1 VYTSQGYA
9 GKLLMFYCQYVIRD
23 PKIKCL
29 SGARSA
35 GAAVTAKWP
44 SQSCDEQDKVA
55 RQRPQGPDAPAP
67 DLAGLVMVLIAGLLE
82 YFGVASLTK
91 LCYVDAVYRQVVR

>member
-1 VYTSQGYA
+1 
-9 GKLLMFYCQYVIRD
+9 MFYCQYVIRD

-55 RQRPQGPDAPAP
+55 RQRPQGPDATAP
-67 DLAGLVMVLIAGLLE
+67 DLAGLVMVP
-82 YFGVASLTK
+82 SLS
-91 LCYVDAVYRQVVR
+91 